1 MKAGIVLNRMYVGS
15 YLVSNLG
22 HEVINLYQADNGGHY
37 IYLNST
43 GDFVK
48 AHQGR
53 IGYMLF
59 VKYYGKGE
67 VEVIGKAEGLED
79 VYKADDKPADA
90 YKSDPEIMQKQI
102 DFIMSE
108 GITYGGASIL
118 DIFKGSE
125 QQNVF
130 ITYKAQKIYAPRSGR
145 GIFIRFYN
153 EKKESGTCR
162 HEPGDVV
169 ISLEGYRQAK
179 ASLKQYI
186 YPDGTYKGDLNRS
199 RIEEKKRDYR
209 NILDT
214 LISNSSLWVE
224 FNHPVDIE
232 ELNISSQCRV
242 SLFDICQMQNDENKF
257 SNALAYFMECPE
269 YLPLWRNFFRRFG
282 IELTEG
288 FTVAREESCTNGG
301 RIDLLVRA
309 QDDLVVI
316 ENKIKSDINSIEED
330 GEGKQLRRYF
340 DYVNRRVSR
349 SDLSDFGKTIHYIL
363 LTPKYN
369 IPVIEDKQMRDVYKV
384 ITYADL
390 YDYLTE
396 NISVFKHDINFVS
409 FYEAMRRHTHDNV
422 NDYLFYEMQD
432 KFIRRILAIDKGK

>member
-1 MKAGIVLNRMYVGS
+1 MKTGIVLNRMYVGD
-15 YLVSNLG
+15 YIVSNLG
-22 HEVINLYQADNGGHY
+22 HEVINLYQADNGEHY

-79 VYKADDKPADA
+79 VYA
-90 YKSDPEIMQKQI
+90 SNPEIKKKQI
-102 DFIMSE
+102 DFIRSE
-108 GITYGGASIL
+108 GGITYGGASIL

-130 ITYKAQKIYAPRSGR
+130 ITYKAQKVYESRSDR
-145 GIFIRFYN
+145 RIFIRFYN
-153 EKKESGTCR
+153 ENNESCTCR

-186 YPDGTYKGDLNRS
+186 YQDGTYKGDLSRS
-199 RIEEKKRDYR
+199 NVEEKKRDYR
-209 NILDT
+209 KIFDT
-214 LISNSSLWVE
+214 LICDSTLWVE
-224 FNHPVDIE
+224 SNNRVDYE
-232 ELNISSQCRV
+232 ELNISSQRRV
-242 SLFDICQMQNDENKF
+242 SLFDICQIQNDENKF
-257 SNALAYFMECPE
+257 SNALAYFMERTE
-269 YLPLWRNFFRRFG
+269 YFPLWRDFFRRFG

-288 FTVAREESCTNGG
+288 FTVSREESCTNGG

-340 DYVNRRVSR
+340 DYANCRVSQ
-349 SDLSDFGKTIHYIL
+349 SDCPDFGKTIHYVI

-369 IPVIEDKQMRDVYKV
+369 IPVIEDEQMRDAYKV
-384 ITYADL
+384 VTYADL

-409 FYEAMRRHTHDNV
+409 FYDAMHRHTHDNV

-432 KFIRRILAIDKGK
+432 KFIRRILAIEKGKE

>member
-1 MKAGIVLNRMYVGS
+1 MKTGIVLNRMYVGD
-15 YLVSNLG
+15 YIVSNLG
-22 HEVINLYQADNGGHY
+22 HEVINLYQADNGEHY

-79 VYKADDKPADA
+79 VYA
-90 YKSDPEIMQKQI
+90 SNPEIKQKQI
-102 DFIMSE
+102 DFIRSE
-108 GITYGGASIL
+108 GGITYGGASIL

-130 ITYKAQKIYAPRSGR
+130 ITYKAQKVYESRSDR
-145 GIFIRFYN
+145 RIFIRFYN
-153 EKKESGTCR
+153 ENNESCTCR
-162 HEPGDVV
+162 HEPGDIV
-169 ISLEGYRQAK
+169 ISLQGYRQAK

-186 YPDGTYKGDLNRS
+186 YPDGTYKGDLSRS
-199 RIEEKKRDYR
+199 NVEEKKRDYR
-209 NILDT
+209 KIFDT
-214 LISNSSLWVE
+214 LICDSALWVE
-224 FNHPVDIE
+224 SHNRVDYE
-232 ELNISSQCRV
+232 ELNISSQRRV
-242 SLFDICQMQNDENKF
+242 SLFDICQIQNDENKF
-257 SNALAYFMECPE
+257 SNALAYFMERTE
-269 YLPLWRNFFRRFG
+269 YFPFWRDFFRRFG

-288 FTVAREESCTNGG
+288 FTVSREESCTNGG

-340 DYVNRRVSR
+340 DYANCRVSQ
-349 SDLSDFGKTIHYIL
+349 SDCPDFGKTIHYVI

-369 IPVIEDKQMRDVYKV
+369 IPVIEDEQMRGAYKV
-384 ITYADL
+384 VTYADL

-409 FYEAMRRHTHDNV
+409 FYDAMHRHTHDNV

-432 KFIRRILAIDKGK
+432 KFIRRILAIEKGKE

>member
-1 MKAGIVLNRMYVGS
+1 MKTGIVLNRMYVGD
-15 YLVSNLG
+15 YIVSNLG
-22 HEVINLYQADNGGHY
+22 HEVINLYQADNGEHY

-79 VYKADDKPADA
+79 VYA
-90 YKSDPEIMQKQI
+90 SNPEIKQKQI
-102 DFIMSE
+102 DFIRSE
-108 GITYGGASIL
+108 GGITYGGASIL

-130 ITYKAQKIYAPRSGR
+130 ITYKAQKVYESRSDR
-145 GIFIRFYN
+145 RIFIRFYN
-153 EKKESGTCR
+153 ENNESCTCR

-186 YPDGTYKGDLNRS
+186 YQDGTYKGDLSRS
-199 RIEEKKRDYR
+199 NVEEKKRDYR
-209 NILDT
+209 KIFDT
-214 LISNSSLWVE
+214 LICDSALWVE
-224 FNHPVDIE
+224 SHNRVDYE
-232 ELNISSQCRV
+232 ELNISSQRRV
-242 SLFDICQMQNDENKF
+242 SLFDICQIQNDENKF
-257 SNALAYFMECPE
+257 SNALAYFMERTE
-269 YLPLWRNFFRRFG
+269 YFPLWRDFFRRFG

-288 FTVAREESCTNGG
+288 FTVSREESCTNGG

-340 DYVNRRVSR
+340 DYANCRVSQ
-349 SDLSDFGKTIHYIL
+349 SDCPDFGKTIHYVI

-369 IPVIEDKQMRDVYKV
+369 IPVIEDEQMRDVYKV
-384 ITYADL
+384 VTYAAL
-390 YDYLTE
+390 YDYLKE
-396 NISVFKHDINFVS
+396 NFSVFKHDINFVS
-409 FYEAMRRHTHDNV
+409 FYDAMHRHTHDNV

-432 KFIRRILAIDKGK
+432 KFIRRILAIEKGKE

>member
-1 MKAGIVLNRMYVGS
+1 MKTGIVLNRMYVGD
-15 YLVSNLG
+15 YIVSNLG
-22 HEVINLYQADNGGHY
+22 HEVINLYQADNGEHY

-79 VYKADDKPADA
+79 VYA
-90 YKSDPEIMQKQI
+90 SNPEIKQKQI
-102 DFIMSE
+102 DFIRSE
-108 GITYGGASIL
+108 GGITYGGASIL

-130 ITYKAQKIYAPRSGR
+130 ITYKAQKVYESRSDR
-145 GIFIRFYN
+145 RIFIRFYN
-153 EKKESGTCR
+153 ENSESCTCR

-186 YPDGTYKGDLNRS
+186 YQDGTYKGDLSRS
-199 RIEEKKRDYR
+199 NVEEKKRDYR
-209 NILDT
+209 KIFDT
-214 LISNSSLWVE
+214 LICDSALWVE
-224 FNHPVDIE
+224 SHNRVDYE
-232 ELNISSQCRV
+232 ELNVSSQRSV
-242 SLFDICQMQNDENKF
+242 SLFDICQIQNDENKF
-257 SNALAYFMECPE
+257 SNALAYFMERTE
-269 YLPLWRNFFRRFG
+269 YFPLWRDFFRRFG

-288 FTVAREESCTNGG
+288 FTVSREESCTNGG

-340 DYVNRRVSR
+340 DYANCRVSQ
-349 SDLSDFGKTIHYIL
+349 SDCPDFGKTIHYVI

-369 IPVIEDKQMRDVYKV
+369 IPVIEDEQMRDAYKV
-384 ITYADL
+384 VTYADL

-409 FYEAMRRHTHDNV
+409 FYDAMHRHTHDNV

-432 KFIRRILAIDKGK
+432 KFIRRILAIEKGKE

>member
-1 MKAGIVLNRMYVGS
+1 MKTGIVLNRMYVGD
-15 YLVSNLG
+15 YIVSNLG
-22 HEVINLYQADNGGHY
+22 HEVINLYQADNGEHY

-79 VYKADDKPADA
+79 VYA
-90 YKSDPEIMQKQI
+90 SNPEIKQKQI
-102 DFIMSE
+102 DFIRSE
-108 GITYGGASIL
+108 GGITYGGASIL

-130 ITYKAQKIYAPRSGR
+130 ITYKAQKVYESRSDR
-145 GIFIRFYN
+145 RIFIRFYN
-153 EKKESGTCR
+153 ENNESCTCR

-169 ISLEGYRQAK
+169 ISLQGYRQAK

-186 YPDGTYKGDLNRS
+186 YPDGTYKGDLSRS
-199 RIEEKKRDYR
+199 NVEEKKRDYR
-209 NILDT
+209 KIFDT
-214 LISNSSLWVE
+214 LICDSALWVE
-224 FNHPVDIE
+224 SHNRVDYE
-232 ELNISSQCRV
+232 ELNISSQRRV
-242 SLFDICQMQNDENKF
+242 SLFDICQIQNDENKF
-257 SNALAYFMECPE
+257 SNALAYFMERTE
-269 YLPLWRNFFRRFG
+269 YFPLWRDFFRRFG

-288 FTVAREESCTNGG
+288 FTVSREESCTNGG

-340 DYVNRRVSR
+340 DYANCRVSQ
-349 SDLSDFGKTIHYIL
+349 SDCPDFGKTIHYVI

-369 IPVIEDKQMRDVYKV
+369 IPVIEDEQMRDAYKV
-384 ITYADL
+384 VTYADL

-409 FYEAMRRHTHDNV
+409 FYDAMHRHTHDNV

-432 KFIRRILAIDKGK
+432 KFIRRILAIKKGKE

>member
-1 MKAGIVLNRMYVGS
+1 MKTGIVLNRMYVGD
-15 YLVSNLG
+15 YIVSNLG
-22 HEVINLYQADNGGHY
+22 HEVINLYQADNGEHY

-79 VYKADDKPADA
+79 IYA
-90 YKSDPEIMQKQI
+90 SNPEIKQRQI
-102 DFIMSE
+102 DFIRSE
-108 GITYGGASIL
+108 GGITYGGASIL

-130 ITYKAQKIYAPRSGR
+130 ITYKAQKVYESRSDR
-145 GIFIRFYN
+145 RIFIRFYN
-153 EKKESGTCR
+153 ENNESCTCH

-186 YPDGTYKGDLNRS
+186 YPDGTYKGDLSRS
-199 RIEEKKRDYR
+199 NVEEKKRDYR
-209 NILDT
+209 KIFDT
-214 LISNSSLWVE
+214 LICDSALWVE
-224 FNHPVDIE
+224 SHNRVDYE
-232 ELNISSQCRV
+232 ELNISSQRRV
-242 SLFDICQMQNDENKF
+242 SLFDICQIQNDENKF
-257 SNALAYFMECPE
+257 SNVLAYFMERTE
-269 YLPLWRNFFRRFG
+269 YFPLWRDFFRRFG

-288 FTVAREESCTNGG
+288 FTVSREESCTNGG

-340 DYVNRRVSR
+340 DYANCRVSQ
-349 SDLSDFGKTIHYIL
+349 SDCPDFGKTIHYVI

-369 IPVIEDKQMRDVYKV
+369 IPVIEDEQMRDAYKV
-384 ITYADL
+384 VTYADL

-409 FYEAMRRHTHDNV
+409 FYDAMHRHTHDNV

-432 KFIRRILAIDKGK
+432 KFIRRILAIEKGKE

>member
-1 MKAGIVLNRMYVGS
+1 MKTGIVLNRMYVGD
-15 YLVSNLG
+15 YIVSNLG
-22 HEVINLYQADNGGHY
+22 HEVINLYQADNGEHY

-48 AHQGR
+48 THQGR

-79 VYKADDKPADA
+79 VYA
-90 YKSDPEIMQKQI
+90 SNPEIKQKQI
-102 DFIMSE
+102 DFIRSE
-108 GITYGGASIL
+108 GGITYGGASIL

-130 ITYKAQKIYAPRSGR
+130 ITYKAQKVYESRSDR
-145 GIFIRFYN
+145 RIFIRFYN
-153 EKKESGTCR
+153 ENSESCTCR

-186 YPDGTYKGDLNRS
+186 YQDGTYKGDLSRS
-199 RIEEKKRDYR
+199 NVEEKKRDYR
-209 NILDT
+209 KIFDT
-214 LISNSSLWVE
+214 LICDSALWVE
-224 FNHPVDIE
+224 SHNRFDYE
-232 ELNISSQCRV
+232 ELNISSQRRV
-242 SLFDICQMQNDENKF
+242 SLFDICQIQNDENKF
-257 SNALAYFMECPE
+257 SNALAYFMERTE
-269 YLPLWRNFFRRFG
+269 YFPLWRDFFRRFG

-288 FTVAREESCTNGG
+288 FTVSREESCTNGG

-340 DYVNRRVSR
+340 DYANCRVSQ
-349 SDLSDFGKTIHYIL
+349 SDCPYFGKTIHYVI

-369 IPVIEDKQMRDVYKV
+369 IPVIEDEQMRDVYKV
-384 ITYADL
+384 VTYADL
-390 YDYLTE
+390 YDYLKE
-396 NISVFKHDINFVS
+396 NFSVFKHDINFVS
-409 FYEAMRRHTHDNV
+409 FYDAMHRHTHDNV

-432 KFIRRILAIDKGK
+432 KFIRRILAIEKGKE

>member
-1 MKAGIVLNRMYVGS
+1 MKTGIVLNRMYVGD
-15 YLVSNLG
+15 YIVSNLG
-22 HEVINLYQADNGGHY
+22 HEVINLYQADNGEHY

-79 VYKADDKPADA
+79 VYA
-90 YKSDPEIMQKQI
+90 SNPEIKQKQI
-102 DFIMSE
+102 DFIRSE
-108 GITYGGASIL
+108 GGITYGGASIL

-130 ITYKAQKIYAPRSGR
+130 ITYKAQKVYESRSDR
-145 GIFIRFYN
+145 RIFIRFYN
-153 EKKESGTCR
+153 ENNESCTCR

-186 YPDGTYKGDLNRS
+186 YPDGTYKGDLSRS
-199 RIEEKKRDYR
+199 NVEEKKRDYR
-209 NILDT
+209 KIFDT
-214 LISNSSLWVE
+214 LICDSALWVE
-224 FNHPVDIE
+224 SHNRVDYE
-232 ELNISSQCRV
+232 ELNISSQRRV
-242 SLFDICQMQNDENKF
+242 SLFDICQIQNDENKF
-257 SNALAYFMECPE
+257 SNALAYFMERTE
-269 YLPLWRNFFRRFG
+269 YFPLWRDFFRRFG

-288 FTVAREESCTNGG
+288 FTVSREESCTNGG

-340 DYVNRRVSR
+340 DYANCRVSQ
-349 SDLSDFGKTIHYIL
+349 SDCPDFGKTIHYVI

-369 IPVIEDKQMRDVYKV
+369 IPVIEDEQMRDVYKV
-384 ITYADL
+384 VTYADL

-409 FYEAMRRHTHDNV
+409 FYDAMHRHTHDNV

-432 KFIRRILAIDKGK
+432 KFIRRILAIEKGKE

>member
-1 MKAGIVLNRMYVGS
+1 MKTGIVLNRMYVGD
-15 YLVSNLG
+15 YIVSNLG
-22 HEVINLYQADNGGHY
+22 HEVINLYQADNGEHY

-79 VYKADDKPADA
+79 VYA
-90 YKSDPEIMQKQI
+90 SNPEIKQKQI
-102 DFIMSE
+102 DFIRSE
-108 GITYGGASIL
+108 GGITYGGASIL

-130 ITYKAQKIYAPRSGR
+130 ITYKAQKVYESRSDR
-145 GIFIRFYN
+145 RIFIRFYDENN
-153 EKKESGTCR
+153 ESCTCR
-162 HEPGDVV
+162 HEPGDIV
-169 ISLEGYRQAK
+169 ISLQGYRQAK

-186 YPDGTYKGDLNRS
+186 YPDGTYKGDLSRS
-199 RIEEKKRDYR
+199 NVEEKKRDYR
-209 NILDT
+209 KIFDT
-214 LISNSSLWVE
+214 LICDSALWVE
-224 FNHPVDIE
+224 SHNRVDYE
-232 ELNISSQCRV
+232 ELNISSQRRV
-242 SLFDICQMQNDENKF
+242 SLFDICQIQNDENKF
-257 SNALAYFMECPE
+257 SNALAYFMERTE
-269 YLPLWRNFFRRFG
+269 YFPLWRDFFRRFG

-288 FTVAREESCTNGG
+288 FTVSREESCTNGG

-340 DYVNRRVSR
+340 DYANCRVSQ
-349 SDLSDFGKTIHYIL
+349 SDCPDFGKTIHYVI

-369 IPVIEDKQMRDVYKV
+369 IPVIEDEQMRGAYKV
-384 ITYADL
+384 VTYADL
-390 YDYLTE
+390 YNYLTE

-409 FYEAMRRHTHDNV
+409 FYDAMHRHTHDNV

-432 KFIRRILAIDKGK
+432 KFIRRILAIEKGKE

>member
-1 MKAGIVLNRMYVGS
+1 MKTGIVLNRMYVGD
-15 YLVSNLG
+15 YIVSNLG
-22 HEVINLYQADNGGHY
+22 HEVINLYQADNGEHY

-48 AHQGR
+48 VHQGR

-79 VYKADDKPADA
+79 VYA
-90 YKSDPEIMQKQI
+90 SNPEIKQKQI
-102 DFIMSE
+102 DFIRSE
-108 GITYGGASIL
+108 GGITYGGASIL

-130 ITYKAQKIYAPRSGR
+130 ITYKAQKVYESRSDR
-145 GIFIRFYN
+145 RIFIRFYN
-153 EKKESGTCR
+153 ENNESCTCR

-186 YPDGTYKGDLNRS
+186 YQDGTYKGDLSRS
-199 RIEEKKRDYR
+199 NVEEKKRDYR
-209 NILDT
+209 KIFDT
-214 LISNSSLWVE
+214 LICDSALWVE
-224 FNHPVDIE
+224 SHNRVDYE
-232 ELNISSQCRV
+232 ELNISSQRRV
-242 SLFDICQMQNDENKF
+242 SLFDICQIQNDENKF
-257 SNALAYFMECPE
+257 SNALAYFMERTE
-269 YLPLWRNFFRRFG
+269 YFPLWRDFFRRFG

-288 FTVAREESCTNGG
+288 FTVSREESCTNGG

-340 DYVNRRVSR
+340 DYANCRVSQ
-349 SDLSDFGKTIHYIL
+349 SDCPDFGKTIHYVI

-369 IPVIEDKQMRDVYKV
+369 IPVIEDEQMRDAYKV
-384 ITYADL
+384 VTYADL

-409 FYEAMRRHTHDNV
+409 FYDAMHRHTHDNV

-432 KFIRRILAIDKGK
+432 KFIRRILAIEKGK

>member
-1 MKAGIVLNRMYVGS
+1 MKTGIVLNRMYVGD
-15 YLVSNLG
+15 YIVSNLG
-22 HEVINLYQADNGGHY
+22 HEVINLYQADNGEHY

-79 VYKADDKPADA
+79 VYA
-90 YKSDPEIMQKQI
+90 SNPEIKQKQI
-102 DFIMSE
+102 DFIRSE
-108 GITYGGASIL
+108 GGITYGGASIL

-130 ITYKAQKIYAPRSGR
+130 ITYKAQKVYESRSDR
-145 GIFIRFYN
+145 RIFIRFYN
-153 EKKESGTCR
+153 ENNESCTCR
-162 HEPGDVV
+162 HEPGDIV
-169 ISLEGYRQAK
+169 ISLQGYRQAK

-186 YPDGTYKGDLNRS
+186 YPDGTYKGDLSRS
-199 RIEEKKRDYR
+199 NVEEKKRDYR
-209 NILDT
+209 KIFDT
-214 LISNSSLWVE
+214 LICDSALWVE
-224 FNHPVDIE
+224 SHNRVDYE
-232 ELNISSQCRV
+232 ERNISSQRRV
-242 SLFDICQMQNDENKF
+242 SLFDICQIQNDENKF
-257 SNALAYFMECPE
+257 SNALAYFMERTE
-269 YLPLWRNFFRRFG
+269 YFPLWRDFFRRFG

-288 FTVAREESCTNGG
+288 FTVSREESCTNGG
-301 RIDLLVRA
+301 RIDLLVRD

-340 DYVNRRVSR
+340 DYANCRVSQ
-349 SDLSDFGKTIHYIL
+349 SDCPDFGKTIHYVI

-369 IPVIEDKQMRDVYKV
+369 IPVIEDEQMRDAYKV
-384 ITYADL
+384 VTYADL

-409 FYEAMRRHTHDNV
+409 FYDAMHRHTHDNV

-432 KFIRRILAIDKGK
+432 KFIRRILAIKKGKE

>member
-1 MKAGIVLNRMYVGS
+1 MKTGIVLNRMYVGD
-15 YLVSNLG
+15 YIVSNLG
-22 HEVINLYQADNGGHY
+22 HEVINLYQADNGEHY

-79 VYKADDKPADA
+79 VYA
-90 YKSDPEIMQKQI
+90 SNPEIKQKQI
-102 DFIMSE
+102 DFIRSE
-108 GITYGGASIL
+108 GGITYGGASIL

-130 ITYKAQKIYAPRSGR
+130 ITYKAQKVYESRSDR
-145 GIFIRFYN
+145 RIFIRFYN
-153 EKKESGTCR
+153 ENNESCTCR
-162 HEPGDVV
+162 HEPGDIV
-169 ISLEGYRQAK
+169 ISLQGYRQAK

-186 YPDGTYKGDLNRS
+186 YPDGTYKGDLSRS
-199 RIEEKKRDYR
+199 NVEEKKRDYR
-209 NILDT
+209 KIFDT
-214 LISNSSLWVE
+214 LICDSALWVE
-224 FNHPVDIE
+224 SHNRVDYE
-232 ELNISSQCRV
+232 ELNISSQRRV
-242 SLFDICQMQNDENKF
+242 SLFDICQIQNDENKF
-257 SNALAYFMECPE
+257 SNALAYFMERTE
-269 YLPLWRNFFRRFG
+269 YFPLWRDFFRRFG

-288 FTVAREESCTNGG
+288 FTVSREESCTNGG
-301 RIDLLVRA
+301 RIDLLVRD

-340 DYVNRRVSR
+340 DYANCRVSQ
-349 SDLSDFGKTIHYIL
+349 SDCPDFGKTIHYVI

-369 IPVIEDKQMRDVYKV
+369 IPVIEDEQMRDAYKV
-384 ITYADL
+384 VTYADL

-409 FYEAMRRHTHDNV
+409 FYDAMHRHTHDNV

-432 KFIRRILAIDKGK
+432 KFIRRILAIKKGKE

>member
-1 MKAGIVLNRMYVGS
+1 MKTGIVLNRMYVGD
-15 YLVSNLG
+15 YIVSNLG
-22 HEVINLYQADNGGHY
+22 HEVINLYQADNGEHY

-79 VYKADDKPADA
+79 VYA
-90 YKSDPEIMQKQI
+90 SNPEIKQKQI
-102 DFIMSE
+102 DFIRSE
-108 GITYGGASIL
+108 GGITYGGASIL

-130 ITYKAQKIYAPRSGR
+130 ITYKAQKVYESRSDR
-145 GIFIRFYN
+145 RIFIRFYN
-153 EKKESGTCR
+153 ENNESCTCR
-162 HEPGDVV
+162 HEPGDIV
-169 ISLEGYRQAK
+169 ISLQGYRQAK

-186 YPDGTYKGDLNRS
+186 YPDGTYKGDLSRS
-199 RIEEKKRDYR
+199 NVEEKKRDYR
-209 NILDT
+209 KIFDT
-214 LISNSSLWVE
+214 LICDSALWVE
-224 FNHPVDIE
+224 SHNRVDYE
-232 ELNISSQCRV
+232 ELNISSQRRV
-242 SLFDICQMQNDENKF
+242 SLFDICQIQNDENKF
-257 SNALAYFMECPE
+257 SNALAYFMERTE
-269 YLPLWRNFFRRFG
+269 YFPLWRDFFRRFG

-288 FTVAREESCTNGG
+288 FTVSREESCTNGG

-340 DYVNRRVSR
+340 DYANCRVSQ
-349 SDLSDFGKTIHYIL
+349 SDCPDFGKTIHYVI

-369 IPVIEDKQMRDVYKV
+369 IPVIEDEQMRGAYKV
-384 ITYADL
+384 VTYADL
-390 YDYLTE
+390 YNYLTE

-409 FYEAMRRHTHDNV
+409 FYDAMHRHTHDNV

-432 KFIRRILAIDKGK
+432 KFIRRILAIEKGKE

>member
-1 MKAGIVLNRMYVGS
+1 MKTGIVLNRMYVGD
-15 YLVSNLG
+15 YIVSNLG
-22 HEVINLYQADNGGHY
+22 HEVINLYQADNGEHY

-79 VYKADDKPADA
+79 VYA
-90 YKSDPEIMQKQI
+90 SNPEIKQKQI
-102 DFIMSE
+102 DFIRSE
-108 GITYGGASIL
+108 GGITYGGASIL

-130 ITYKAQKIYAPRSGR
+130 ITYKAQKVYESRSDR
-145 GIFIRFYN
+145 RIFIRFYN
-153 EKKESGTCR
+153 ENSESCTCR

-186 YPDGTYKGDLNRS
+186 YPDGTYKGDLSRS
-199 RIEEKKRDYR
+199 NVEEKKRDYR
-209 NILDT
+209 KIFDT
-214 LISNSSLWVE
+214 LICDSALWVE
-224 FNHPVDIE
+224 SHNRVDYE
-232 ELNISSQCRV
+232 ELNISSQRRV
-242 SLFDICQMQNDENKF
+242 SLFDICQIQNDENKF
-257 SNALAYFMECPE
+257 SNALAYFMERTE
-269 YLPLWRNFFRRFG
+269 YFPLWRDFFRRFG

-288 FTVAREESCTNGG
+288 FTVSREESCTNGG

-340 DYVNRRVSR
+340 DYANCRVSQ
-349 SDLSDFGKTIHYIL
+349 SDCPDFGKTIHYVI

-369 IPVIEDKQMRDVYKV
+369 IPVIEDEQMRDVYKV
-384 ITYADL
+384 VTYADL
-390 YDYLTE
+390 YDYLKE
-396 NISVFKHDINFVS
+396 NFSVFKHDINFVS
-409 FYEAMRRHTHDNV
+409 FYDAMHRHTHDNV

-432 KFIRRILAIDKGK
+432 KFIRRILAIEKGKE